1 MKTQKEFN
9 LNSQK
14 SVLALLKAVERLK
27 TIGTK
32 DPLHAVSNEKEL
44 KKYSLQILLNNTQTK
59 KKSNNKKKE
68 SLHYEIW

>member
-9 LNSQK
+9 LNSHK

-32 DPLHAVSNEKEL
+32 DPLHAVD
-44 KKYSLQILLNNTQTK
+44 KK
-59 KKSNNKKKE
+59 
-68 SLHYEIW
+68 